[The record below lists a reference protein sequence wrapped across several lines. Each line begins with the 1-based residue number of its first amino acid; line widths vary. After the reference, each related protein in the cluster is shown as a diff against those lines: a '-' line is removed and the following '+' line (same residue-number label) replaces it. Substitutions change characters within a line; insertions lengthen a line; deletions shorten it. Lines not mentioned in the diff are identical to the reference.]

1 MARSILIL
9 GIAIVALGAVLW
21 VIERAGIVPG
31 RLPGDFVWRGKN
43 TTFHFPLASSILAS
57 VLLSLLFWLFG
68 RR

>member
-1 MARSILIL
+1 VARSILIL
-9 GIAIVALGAVLW
+9 GMAIVALGAVLW